1 LLTLAGTGSVLN
13 GKSISDNIRGKE
25 SSQYK
30 KEFGTTGYKTT
41 SCRDPAQQQERA
53 EMKDVRGFLID
64 LDGVLY
70 QGDKAVKGAR
80 ESIDLLK
87 DRNYTFRFV
96 SNTTRKCRNT
106 IVEQVSSMGFDIPVN
121 YIFTPSLAA
130 VASLKNAGKHQCFL
144 LTTGDVYRDF
154 EQECICDS
162 STMVD
167 FVIIGDAGDKLTYDS
182 LNTAFRHLMNGAD
195 LIALEKDRYWMA
207 PGGLSLSAG
216 PFVQALEFATG
227 KTATI
232 VGKPSKTFF
241 ELALRDMGLRA
252 DQVAMIGDDILTD
265 IGGARTM
272 GMKGILVR
280 TGKYREDAMVNAA
293 VKPSCVIDSIAQL
306 QDIL

>member
-1 LLTLAGTGSVLN
+1 
-13 GKSISDNIRGKE
+13 
-25 SSQYK
+25 
-30 KEFGTTGYKTT
+30 
-41 SCRDPAQQQERA
+41 
-53 EMKDVRGFLID
+53 MKDVRGFLID

-70 QGDKAVKGAR
+70 VGDKEIEGAR
-80 ESIDLLK
+80 ESIELLW
-87 DRNYTFRFV
+87 DRNYRFRFV

-106 IVEQVSSMGFDIPVN
+106 IAEQLSSMGFDIPVE
-121 YIFTPSLAA
+121 YIFTPPLAA
-130 VASLKNAGKHQCFL
+130 VACMKNAGKHHCYL

-154 EQECICDS
+154 EHEYICDTGS
-162 STMVD
+162 GVD

-182 LNTAFRHLMNGAD
+182 MNTAFRHLMNGAD

-207 PGGLSLSAG
+207 PGGISLSAG

-241 ELALRDMGLRA
+241 NLALSDMGLCA

-272 GMKGILVR
+272 GIKGILVR
-280 TGKYREDAMVNAA
+280 TGKYRKNAA
-293 VKPSCVIDSIAQL
+293 DHSLVKPDCIIDSIAQL
-306 QDIL
+306 RDIL

>member
-1 LLTLAGTGSVLN
+1 MLQ
-13 GKSISDNIRGKE
+13 E
-25 SSQYK
+25 S
-30 KEFGTTGYKTT
+30 
-41 SCRDPAQQQERA
+41 A

-70 QGDKAVKGAR
+70 VGEKAIKGAR
-80 ESIDLLK
+80 ESIELLR
-87 DRNYTFRFV
+87 DREYLFRFV

-106 IVEQVSSMGFDIPVN
+106 IAEQLSAMGFDIPVE
-121 YIFTPSLAA
+121 YIFTPPLAA
-130 VASLKNAGKHQCFL
+130 VAFMKHAGKHQCYL

-154 EQECICDS
+154 EQERSCD
-162 STMVD
+162 TGTTVD

-195 LIALEKDRYWMA
+195 LVALEKDRYWMT
-207 PGGLSLSAG
+207 PGGLCLSAG

-252 DQVAMIGDDILTD
+252 DQVAMIGDDIVTD
-265 IGGARTM
+265 IGGARAI
-272 GMKGILVR
+272 GMQGILVR
-280 TGKYREDAMVNAA
+280 TGKYRKDAVDNAV
-293 VKPSCVIDSIAQL
+293 VKPGCVIDSLAQL
-306 QDIL
+306 RDIL